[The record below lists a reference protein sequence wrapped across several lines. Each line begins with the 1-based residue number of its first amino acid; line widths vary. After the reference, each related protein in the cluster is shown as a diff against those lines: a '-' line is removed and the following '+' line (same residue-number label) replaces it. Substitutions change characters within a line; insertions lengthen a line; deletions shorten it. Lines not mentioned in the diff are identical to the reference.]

1 MVPRSQTL
9 INRQRR
15 IETAAWRESVGKL
28 YKNTAKNSQ
37 KGIGSVNKDAR
48 KVMAEGVR
56 VVADEVRLRRKAK
69 VGLPAKVSPFLIDHQ
84 ISPET
89 AAYLSLKLTMDLLSQ
104 STNHYYDQFCRRIGA
119 VIEDHARMQAFQAQ
133 SKNLNYATRR
143 VNTRRANSRD
153 ARRKNLIKAEKLGG
167 LVWDSWNLRTKQ
179 EVGQFM
185 AHCLRIRT
193 GLIEFPVV
201 GAAPKLQKFARLTE
215 SAVEWMKDLLHEDT
229 RKSSLTPPAVKEPR
243 KWSGVFDGGYY
254 TDALK
259 FPAIKLNSSRY
270 LRDANAIEQPREYA
284 CLNSLQKTKWAVN
297 NRLAALIQY
306 CLEEDIKIGGLPGP
320 EVTPPESPFPQ
331 KKKKSEMNEAELQ
344 VLKEYSLHARRVR
357 ELNASNRSIRLH
369 LIRCMQAAR
378 AYEFKGFH
386 YVYYSDFRGRKYP
399 SYSPMSPQ
407 GPDFSRALLLFHRGL
422 PIRSKESELLFA
434 SHGAGMYGNDKVS
447 LLERH
452 KWVQENEHIIVK
464 AAESPLEWQW
474 WTEADKPFQFLAF
487 CMEWERYTMNKKGFK
502 SQLPIQMDGSNNG
515 LQHFSA
521 LMLDPVG
528 AHLTNL
534 MPSEVPQDIYQA
546 VADEVIE
553 LVEAD
558 AQQGHSVAKGWLE
571 WGVDRKIC
579 KRPIMIIPYGGT
591 KTAMRQYVSEM
602 VEDGLA
608 EGKKYPWQ
616 ATGPRPT
623 GWKEAGYLS
632 DHIDKAI
639 QRTMGCANQV
649 MDWIRDAAREYA
661 HNRLPL
667 TWESPSGFR
676 VLQNYLKVNTRIVKT
691 QLDGNFIATRMP
703 YESDEIQTRRA
714 VQGSS
719 PNFVHSIDASH
730 LTHTVLDCADQK
742 VYDMMVIHD
751 CFGVHA
757 ANAGKLMKTLKKQF
771 VQLHQPDLLQNLKD
785 QLESYGPTL
794 PPVPV
799 RGELDLKQVLKS
811 KYLFS

>member
-1 MVPRSQTL
+1 MQAKSQTL
-9 INRQRR
+9 LREQRQ
-15 IETAAWRESVGKL
+15 IETAAWRESIGKL
-28 YKNTAKNSQ
+28 HKNTLKNN
-37 KGIGSVNKDAR
+37 KIGIGSINRDSR
-48 KVMAEGVR
+48 KVMGEGVR
-56 VVADEVRLRRKAK
+56 VLADEIHLRKKAK
-69 VGLPAKVSPFLIDHQ
+69 VGMPAKYSRFLQSHK
-84 ISPET
+84 ISPRT
-89 AAYLSLKLTMDLLSQ
+89 AAYLTFKVAMDLLSQ
-104 STNHYYDQFCRRIGA
+104 STTHYYDQFCRRIGA
-119 VIEDHARMQAFQAQ
+119 TIEDHARMQSFAYQR
-133 SKNLNYATRR
+133 KNLSYATRM
-143 VNTRRANSRD
+143 VNIRKANSR
-153 ARRKNLIKAEKLGG
+153 AVRRKNLIKAEKIGG
-167 LVWDSWNLRTKQ
+167 LVWDDWNLRTKQ
-179 EVGQFM
+179 EVGQFLV
-185 AHCLRIRT
+185 HCMRIRT

-201 GAAPKLQKFARLTE
+201 GTAPKLRKYARLTE
-215 SAVEWMKDLLHEDT
+215 SAVEWMKDLLNEDT
-229 RKSSLTPPAVKEPR
+229 RRSSLTPPALKEPR
-243 KWSGVFDGGYY
+243 KWKGVFNGGYY

-297 NRLAALIQY
+297 NRLAVLIQH
-306 CLEEDIKIGGLPGP
+306 CLEEDIKIGGLPGTDV
-320 EVTPPESPFPQ
+320 EVPASPFPNKIPKAQ
-331 KKKKSEMNEAELQ
+331 MDESQLE

-357 ELNASNRSIRLH
+357 EMNASNRSIRLH
-369 LIRCMQAAR
+369 LVRCMQAAR
-378 AYEFKGFH
+378 AYEHRAFH

-399 SYSPMSPQ
+399 AYSPMSPQ
-407 GPDFSRALLLFHRGL
+407 GPDFSRALLLFRKGL
-422 PIRSKESELLFA
+422 PLKSKESELLFA

-447 LLERH
+447 LLDRH
-452 KWVQENEHIIVK
+452 KWVQENEQIIVK

-487 CMEWERYTMNKKGFK
+487 CFEWEGYQKDKKKFK

-546 VADEVIE
+546 VADEVNE
-553 LVEAD
+553 LVQVD
-558 AQQGHSVAKGWLE
+558 AKLGNSIAKGWLD

-602 VEDGLA
+602 VENGLA
-608 EGKKYPWQ
+608 SGKKYPWQ

-623 GWKEAGYLS
+623 GWKEAGYLA
-632 DHIDKAI
+632 DKIDKSI
-639 QRTMGCANQV
+639 QKVMGCANEV
-649 MDWIRDAAREYA
+649 MDWVRDAAREYA
-661 HNRLPL
+661 YNGLPL
-667 TWESPSGFR
+667 TWASPSGFR
-676 VLQNYLKVNTRIVKT
+676 VLQNYLKVTTRRVYT
-691 QLDGNFIATRMP
+691 ELDGTFIATRMP
-703 YESDEIQTRRA
+703 SETDEIQTRRA

-719 PNFVHSIDASH
+719 PNFVHSLDASH

-742 VYDMMVIHD
+742 VSDMMVIHD

-757 ANAGKLMKTLKKQF
+757 ANAGKLMKTLKYQF
-771 VQLHQPDLLQNLKD
+771 VQLHQPNLLHNLKE
-785 QLESYGPTL
+785 QLESYGPSL
-794 PPVPV
+794 PPVPR